1 MNPATLSLGAPHVG
15 AALRCA
21 FASRSD
27 QTPRRPLGSDIDADK
42 RMISTRPALR
52 CLPAT
57 KGLGAGAAPLRSADR
72 RRRSPRTA
80 TRAVSGEGSS
90 EEECAPETLERL
102 WSNVA
107 PSSEPT
113 GTGQTGRLLRS
124 PGSLPGAIAL
134 VAGTTVGAGMLALP
148 AVCQRSG
155 FVPSTC
161 TLAVCWLYMV
171 ATGLLLLEV
180 NLDTMCE
187 AGGGGVSLISMTER
201 TLGKNG
207 TRFAWCA
214 YVFLHY
220 ALLVAYVSRVG
231 EIVGDATHLDRSICS
246 VAFAAG
252 LGGFVYA
259 APDKTLENVNNA
271 LVAAVIGTFLPL
283 LLIASRGVDVA
294 NLLEVSDWSAVPGT
308 VAVIALAFVYH
319 NVIPVVATQLE
330 GDRNKSRVALI
341 AGTAIPFVMFTLWDG
356 AVLGG
361 VSAEDLAAGVNLD
374 PLSTLQGMSPAAAG
388 LVKSFSVFAIST
400 SFLGFVLG
408 LVDFLSD
415 GFGWKERGDARP
427 YICTLIP
434 PTIFAV
440 SNPDVFLSALDTA
453 GAFGVLTLFG
463 CLPPAMAW
471 ANRHG
476 DGLGDACAARR
487 EEMCGVLDPLVPGGR
502 VGLGLLFGAAAAVVA
517 SEAVEKVGD
526 AVQVAGSIGGA

>member
-1 MNPATLSLGAPHVG
+1 MSPATLSLGAPRVG
-15 AALRCA
+15 GALRCA
-21 FASRSD
+21 VASRSD
-27 QTPRRPLGSDIDADK
+27 KTSRRLRCAGIDADK
-42 RMISTRPALR
+42 RIISARPAMR

-57 KGLGAGAAPLRSADR
+57 KGLGAGAAPLRSANR
-72 RRRSPRTA
+72 RRRKPRAA

-90 EEECAPETLERL
+90 EEVCAPETLERL
-102 WSNVA
+102 WSNVV
-107 PSSEPT
+107 PSSGS

-148 AVCQRSG
+148 SVCQRSG

-161 TLAVCWLYMV
+161 TLTVCWLYMV

-187 AGGGGVSLISMTER
+187 SGGGGVSLISMTER

-207 TRFAWCA
+207 TRLAWCA

-231 EIVGDATHLDRSICS
+231 EIVGEATHLDQSICS

-271 LVAAVIGTFLPL
+271 LVAAVIGTFVPL

-294 NLLEVSDWSAVPGT
+294 NLTSFSDWSEVPGT

-330 GDRNKSRVALI
+330 GDRNKSRAALFV
-341 AGTAIPFVMFTLWDG
+341 GTAIPFAMFTLWDG

-361 VSAEDLAAGVNLD
+361 VSAEDLAAGINLD
-374 PLSTLQGMSPAAAG
+374 PLSTLQGTSPAAAG
-388 LVKSFSVFAIST
+388 LVKSFSVFAVST

-415 GFGWKERGDARP
+415 GFGWREEGDARP
-427 YICTLIP
+427 YAATLIP

-440 SNPDVFLSALDTA
+440 SNPDIFLSALDTA
-453 GAFGVLTLFG
+453 GAFGVMTLFG

-476 DGLGDACAARR
+476 EGLEDACEARR

-526 AVQVAGSIGGA
+526 AVQVAGSIGAA